1 MVSRRMVESTIVEM
15 LSKSGAQDYTSIL
28 GFVKD
33 RFDDVTEEQ
42 LSKALMI
49 LEIHGVLRVY
59 SASKDKQRVEL
70 VRR

>member
-15 LSKSGAQDYTSIL
+15 LSKSGAQDYPSIL

-33 RFDDVTEEQ
+33 RFDDITEEE

-59 SASKDKQRVEL
+59 NASKDKQRVEL
-70 VRR
+70 TRR